1 MSVEFATT
9 PIRRSSPYPEQW
21 TKWLG
26 PPPQDENERA
36 GWALAAITEG
46 RARRAAGERVPWLR
60 RTTPTE
66 ARAQLARHLERDAM
80 PPAMAARLRLLQ
92 LHAKARP
99 SWMVDA

>member
-1 MSVEFATT
+1 MSVEFATS
-9 PIRRSSPYPEQW
+9 RSHPASPYPRQW
-21 TKWLG
+21 VEWLG

-66 ARAQLARHLERDAM
+66 ARAQLARHRDAM
-80 PPAMAARLRLLQ
+80 PPAIAARLRLLQ
-92 LHAKARP
+92 LHAKHLPPWIA
-99 SWMVDA
+99 

>member
-1 MSVEFATT
+1 MSGVEIATT
-9 PIRRSSPYPEQW
+9 PIRRASPYPQQW
-21 TKWLG
+21 TQWNG

-46 RARRAAGERVPWLR
+46 RARRAAGERIRWLH

-66 ARAQLARHLERDAM
+66 ARAQLARERHAT
-80 PPAMAARLRLLQ
+80 PPAIAARLRLLQ
-92 LHAKARP
+92 LRAKARP